1 VFYVGVHS
9 SKPNLPYVPLSPALQ
24 SARGAAAVVGLGVK
38 VILLAHS
45 R

>member
-9 SKPNLPYVPLSPALQ
+9 SKPNLPSVPLSPALL
-24 SARGAAAVVGLGVK
+24 SARGAAVVVGLCVQ
-38 VILLAHS
+38 VFVLAHS

>member
-1 VFYVGVHS
+1 VFYVGVLC
-9 SKPNLPYVPLSPALQ
+9 SKPTLPSVPLSPTLQ
-24 SARGAAAVVGLGVK
+24 SARGAAIVVGLGVK